1 MRYPKIIG
9 LCGNARA
16 GKDTFFN
23 ISRDLLNESKVFTQR
38 FAFADALK
46 QESDDFLTSNL
57 GISAFTEKAKEKEL
71 IRPFL
76 VTYGTHLRRKLD
88 PDCWIKK
95 IEPDVLSAM
104 VQGQTPVITDVRFG
118 NEADWVHS
126 LGGVMIHIKREGFGP
141 ANNDEAENE
150 PILIEKSNQLVQW
163 PTLGEDVDEYTSIIE
178 KTLNNIFKN
187 EYQLL

>member
-1 MRYPKIIG
+1 MKNPTVIG

-23 ISRDLLNESKVFTQR
+23 VSRDLLNKRKVSTER

-46 QESDDFLTSNL
+46 EESDKFLISNL
-57 GISAFTEKAKEKEL
+57 GISAFTEDAKEKEL

-76 VTYGTHLRRKLD
+76 VTYGTHLRRKLN
-88 PDCWIKK
+88 PDCWINK
-95 IEPDVLSAM
+95 IAPDVLGAM
-104 VQGQTPVITDVRFG
+104 VQDRIPVITDVRFG

-126 LGGVMIHIKREGFGP
+126 LGGVMIYIERKGFGP

-150 PILIEKSNQLVQW
+150 PILIKKSNTIVRW
-163 PTLGEDVDEYTSIIE
+163 ETLGDNIEEYTSIVE